1 MEKISSISSGA
12 CRIEDIS
19 AYIDGELTAE
29 ENAALESH
37 FSVCS
42 ACNSELNRQKGFL
55 NFLGSSLMDDGTAP
69 PPEEFARVVTLRAES
84 TVGGLRAAREWTYA
98 LGICFVIIL
107 LAGAA
112 TVFGGSDL
120 TVTGRLIEGVLAVIS
135 AAGHLIFAFGLG
147 IAVDLRALTFDVSA
161 SPALWFG
168 AIVFLVAVYAGF
180 RTIGRV
186 NRSRNA

>member
-1 MEKISSISSGA
+1 MENISSISSGA

-29 ENAALESH
+29 ESSALESH

-55 NFLGSSLMDDGTAP
+55 NFLGSSLMDDGSA

-84 TVGGLRAAREWTYA
+84 DVGGLRAPREWTYA
-98 LGICFVIIL
+98 LWICFVIISL
-107 LAGAA
+107 VGVA
-112 TVFGGSDL
+112 TVVGGGDL
-120 TVTGRLIEGVLAVIS
+120 TVIGQLIEGGVAVIS

-147 IAVDLRALTFDVSA
+147 IAVVFRALTFDVSA

-168 AIVFLVAVYAGF
+168 VIVFLVAVYAGF
-180 RTIGRV
+180 RTIGRLG
-186 NRSRNA
+186 RSRNA